1 MQKLNNPHDRFF
13 KDSFS
18 RKDVVRNFIQ
28 EYIPP
33 DLTKQIDLNSLEI
46 QKDSFIDNELSAS
59 FSDILYKINIADE
72 SGFLYFLFEHK
83 SFFDKWTTFQ
93 ILRYEIKIWE
103 LFRKQNPD
111 AEKLPIII
119 PIIIYHGSKILNDTK
134 FFYSLFVSMENTTQ
148 YIPKFDFQLMDLSS
162 IPEYQLRGEIL
173 LRVHF
178 LVQKHI
184 NDPNLIDKLPE
195 IFDMLSN
202 LSSKNILTE
211 YLEVLLR
218 YLTSTIKK
226 ENIIELKQIID
237 RTFSNTGDN
246 LMTTIAEKWLNDG
259 IEQGIEQGVLKEKIN
274 FAKKLLLKGLSD
286 KEILELTDLSMEQ
299 LQNLKAGNSKH

>member
-1 MQKLNNPHDRFF
+1 MMGMQKLNNPHDRFF

-18 RKDVVRNFIQ
+18 RKDVVKNFIQ

-72 SGFLYFLFEHK
+72 SGFLYLLFEHK
-83 SFFDKWTTFQ
+83 SFFDRWTTFQ
-93 ILRYEIKIWE
+93 ILKYEIKIWE

-111 AEKLPIII
+111 AEKIPIII
-119 PIIIYHGSKILNDTK
+119 PIIIYHGSKILNETTI
-134 FFYSLFVSMENTTQ
+134 FSSLFASITNTIQ

-162 IPEYQLRGEIL
+162 IPENQLRGEIL

-184 NDPNLIDKLPE
+184 NNPDLIDELPK
-195 IFDMLSN
+195 IFDLLSK

-218 YLTSTIKK
+218 YLTSTLKK
-226 ENIIELKQIID
+226 EDI
-237 RTFSNTGDN
+237 S
-246 LMTTIAEKWLNDG
+246 
-259 IEQGIEQGVLKEKIN
+259 
-274 FAKKLLLKGLSD
+274 
-286 KEILELTDLSMEQ
+286 
-299 LQNLKAGNSKH
+299 